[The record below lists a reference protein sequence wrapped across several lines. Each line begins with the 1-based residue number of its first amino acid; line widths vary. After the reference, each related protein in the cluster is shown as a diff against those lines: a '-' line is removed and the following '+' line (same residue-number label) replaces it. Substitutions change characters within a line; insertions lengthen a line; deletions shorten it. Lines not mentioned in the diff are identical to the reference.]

1 MQRTYHRQRD
11 PTAEVCQDDDGD
23 LGLEALL
30 AALRHAVPVNM
41 SPGAC
46 KPSLDE
52 EITERY
58 EREAAA
64 VEQEYGE
71 GEDVLRV
78 AARHQIL
85 EDADSCATVEVYL
98 ALNNAPVLRRFV
110 CKYNT

>member
-30 AALRHAVPVNM
+30 AALRRAVPVNM

-46 KPSLDE
+46 KPPLDE

-64 VEQEYGE
+64 VEQGLQSMHLAIYGGHAAVAE
-71 GEDVLRV
+71 LLASQRAGV
-78 AARHQIL
+78 AAA
-85 EDADSCATVEVYL
+85 E
-98 ALNNAPVLRRFV
+98 
-110 CKYNT
+110 